1 MRSRCSI
8 FLNDSCQGSDN
19 IASQAPIRK
28 RRSQNLKPRLC
39 WVSFFRGGGLI
50 LSTHVFKQLQYLP
63 PGVSTRSYTC
73 VFKQPA
79 TSAGQRT
86 KLQNSR
92 GAEPA
97 NTPQRLGL
105 TTQDVISKSSS
116 ETSDPGIIKVALLCA
131 LLVLLNLSSL
141 FAVLDAVVQWS
152 GTKER
157 DVTLNLMVYMIWL
170 H

>member
-1 MRSRCSI
+1 M
-8 FLNDSCQGSDN
+8 
-19 IASQAPIRK
+19 
-28 RRSQNLKPRLC
+28 
-39 WVSFFRGGGLI
+39 I

-105 TTQDVISKSSS
+105 ATQDVISKSSS

-141 FAVLDAVVQWS
+141 FAVLDAVVQ
-152 GTKER
+152 
-157 DVTLNLMVYMIWL
+157 
-170 H
+170 